1 MSLVK
6 KNIPSFIFFTLLL
19 MAQVS
24 AQNVEELKKS
34 KQQIQKDIELTN
46 QLLAETRK
54 GSRQNLNELLLIRKK
69 IKQQESLILNIQN
82 EISLYNKKIS
92 GMEDKISQLQKDVE
106 ALKEE
111 YAKII
116 YNSYKNRHQQDKWMF
131 IFSAKD
137 FNEAYRRLK
146 YLQQYSDYRK
156 DQVTRIEEKEQEIR
170 QTSDSLKHVLT
181 NKQSALDQGKMIK
194 NKLII
199 EKNEANKMVVQLQ
212 KEVKNLKKQLKVQ
225 KKTAAR
231 IKKNIEKIIE
241 EERRKKLAAS
251 KEKNRLNLTPE
262 EQLISNN
269 FSSNKGKLPWPTE
282 RGIILSG
289 YGEHAH
295 PILKGIKIFNS
306 GVDITTSEGAVVRAI
321 FKGEVRDIWPIQG
334 NNMAVIIKH
343 GKYFTVYQNLIDV
356 KVKPGDKVNTKQ
368 SIGTVFTD
376 KNDGN
381 KTILHLEIWKG
392 NERNNPESWLAK

>member
-6 KNIPSFIFFTLLL
+6 KNIPPLIFFLLFL
-19 MAQVS
+19 MAQIS

-54 GSRQNLNELLLIRKK
+54 GARQNLNELLLIRKK
-69 IKQQESLILNIQN
+69 IKQQESLIQNIQN
-82 EISLYNKKIS
+82 EISSYNKRIS

-111 YAKII
+111 YARII

-146 YLQQYSDYRK
+146 YLQQYSNYRK
-156 DQVTRIEEKEQEIR
+156 DQVTRIKEKEQEIR
-170 QTSDSLKHVLT
+170 VTSDSLKHVLT
-181 NKQSALDQGKMIK
+181 NKQSALDQQKMIK
-194 NKLII
+194 SKLIV

-212 KEVKNLKKQLKVQ
+212 KEEKNLKKQLMVQ
-225 KKTAAR
+225 RKTAAR

-251 KEKNRLNLTPE
+251 KKENRLNLTPE

-334 NNMAVIIKH
+334 KNMAVIIKH

-381 KTILHLEIWKG
+381 KSILHLEIWKG